1 MTNKYKKEFDEEIGQ
16 SLTPEQIVKIHNANK
31 KMIRKFN
38 QDYNK
43 MVDESEEEIQKLKEE
58 IQKLKDDYQ
67 KLLKKLG
74 GVRASRQ
81 RELAKCQEEKVELMK
96 GYDEI
101 LKFYS
106 DKHLK
111 SMLDYQHFLLCDLDE
126 IIAHLVGDSYNKE
139 IHNKIEKLSQKR
151 YKQFLGI
158 TDECSEDPDERSSKE
173 LIKDICQSLS
183 CLSEEEL
190 KQFKAELDE
199 RLNSN
204 EYVRLW
210 NEE

>member
-67 KLLKKLG
+67 KLLKKLR
-74 GVRASRQ
+74 GVRATRQ
-81 RELAKCQEEKVELMK
+81 RELAKCQEEKVELIAYNQK
-96 GYDEI
+96 I
-101 LKFYS
+101 LNFYS
-106 DKHLK
+106 DKQLK
-111 SMLDYQHFLLCDLDE
+111 SMLDYQHFLISDLDE
-126 IIAHLVGDSYNKE
+126 IIKHLVGDSYDKE
-139 IHNKIEKLSQKR
+139 IYSKIEKLAQKR
-151 YKQFLGI
+151 YKQFVGI
-158 TDECSEDPDERSSKE
+158 TDECSEDLDERSSKE

-199 RLNSN
+199 RLESDD
-204 EYVRLW
+204 YISLW